1 MAVFITVRVKG
12 NHDRLFEAYDRIA
25 NYEEA
30 EVPELG
36 CHVCART
43 DDGML
48 VSGTWSTR
56 EAFERLMA
64 SAAFQKVLEEAN
76 LPERPEIQVYEIYRS
91 RH

>member
-1 MAVFITVRVKG
+1 MKVRG
-12 NHDRLFEAYDRIA
+12 NHDQLFEAYDRIA
-25 NYEEA
+25 DYEEA

-48 VSGTWSTR
+48 VSGTWASR

-64 SAAFQKVLEEAN
+64 SAPFQKVLDQAN
-76 LPERPEIQVYEIYRS
+76 LPEAPEVSIYEVYRS